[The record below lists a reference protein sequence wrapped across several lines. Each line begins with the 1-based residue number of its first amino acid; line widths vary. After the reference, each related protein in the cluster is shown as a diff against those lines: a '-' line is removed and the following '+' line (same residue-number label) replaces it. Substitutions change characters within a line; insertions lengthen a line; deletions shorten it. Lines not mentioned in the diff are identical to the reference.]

1 MCNYHKYCFS
11 CLQRTFPS
19 TRCVSD
25 KLMFLTWL
33 VVLNFTFE
41 KIGILVLNITCRHI
55 YILLPGWRMLISDRY
70 YFQQSSFSRLQ
81 KQCKVLTAVVLKRSF
96 FLRCHQHIVRNTEI
110 NTPILTWVTI
120 IEPNSSCRVMI
131 LSLKDR
137 RLRPSGGRL
146 TA

>member
-55 YILLPGWRMLISDRY
+55 YILLPGWRMLISDRC

-81 KQCKVLTAVVLKRSF
+81 KQCKVLTAVVLKRSS
-96 FLRCHQHIVRNTEI
+96 FLRYHQHIVRYTEI
-110 NTPILTWVTI
+110 NTPILTCVTI